1 MSSRLVLLLILAA
14 LTIVFIVQN
23 VSVIEIRFLFWS
35 VSMSGALLVF
45 LFIATGTVIGWM
57 LSSFD
62 NHRKKNRS
70 GPKADREGK

>member
-1 MSSRLVLLLILAA
+1 MSSRLVLLLILTA
-14 LTIVFIVQN
+14 LTIIFIVQN

-62 NHRKKNRS
+62 SHRKKNRS
-70 GPKADREGK
+70 GPKADREGE

>member
-1 MSSRLVLLLILAA
+1 MSGKLVLLLILATV
-14 LTIVFIVQN
+14 TIVFIVQN

-45 LFIATGTVIGWM
+45 LLIATGTIIGWM

-62 NHRKKNRS
+62 SHRKKRS
-70 GPKADREGK
+70 GIKADRGGE